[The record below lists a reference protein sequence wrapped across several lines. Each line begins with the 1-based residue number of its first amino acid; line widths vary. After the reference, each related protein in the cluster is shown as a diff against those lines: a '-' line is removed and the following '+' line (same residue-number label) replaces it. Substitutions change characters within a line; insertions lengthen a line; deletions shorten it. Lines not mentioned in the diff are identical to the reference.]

1 MSRRLLFL
9 IFLIVAFVGLNGCA
23 FHYYNNKTGAEHIFG
38 FGHMV
43 MKATTPEDDHKAI
56 MLGTDLIGFGFG
68 QNKNSGFLTLGWNSN
83 RRIEIIDKNT
93 TIDLLWPNNSF
104 LNVRIKSSLLEQQS
118 AYDVHFKDANHE

>member
-1 MSRRLLFL
+1 
-9 IFLIVAFVGLNGCA
+9 
-23 FHYYNNKTGAEHIFG
+23 
-38 FGHMV
+38 MV